1 LTQDLIFLTETN
13 DGENFKNQLRAIL
26 DDKMSEVKKNE
37 SHLTFGEKGKPVLE
51 VTQKKGGGPSLE
63 KLNAME
69 LESIRKELTRQR
81 DTMSKKLIRNSEINA
96 RLEKEREH
104 VFNEIQREGKTLI
117 TKCNILRRAGLIL
130 KYKIGMCEKD
140 AKSLTD
146 NIGSSMVKQEEL
158 KSQVASQPSRLP
170 KPSRELPFLEYKKRQ
185 QQEKRLPGDDEGEED
200 EELRY
205 PGQLIYGLV
214 ERRAEE
220 NREIDRLYKQAEEAH
235 LDVREYQ
242 NKLHNFVGGNAQHT
256 LQMNPGGEHMDL

>member
-1 LTQDLIFLTETN
+1 MTETK
-13 DGENFKNQLRAIL
+13 DGETFKNELRTIL
-26 DDKMSEVKKNE
+26 DSKLAEVKKNE
-37 SHLTFGEKGKPVLE
+37 SHLSFGEKGKPILE
-51 VTQKKGGGPSLE
+51 VSETKAGPTLE

-146 NIGSSMVKQEEL
+146 KIGSSMVKQEEI
-158 KSQVASQPSRLP
+158 KSQAVNQDSKLPRLP
-170 KPSRELPFLEYKKRQ
+170 NELPYLEYKKRQ
-185 QQEKRLPGDDEGEED
+185 MVQKRLPGMDGGEED
-200 EELRY
+200 EDLRY
-205 PGQLIYGLV
+205 PGQLIHALV
-214 ERRAEE
+214 KRRAEE
-220 NREIDRLYKQAEEAH
+220 NREIDRLYQQAEEAN

-242 NKLHNFVGGNAQHT
+242 DRMHNFVGSSGQ
-256 LQMNPGGEHMDL
+256 ES

>member
-1 LTQDLIFLTETN
+1 MIFLTETK
-13 DGENFKNQLRAIL
+13 DGEVFKNELRAIL
-26 DDKMSEVKKNE
+26 DSKLGEVKKNE
-37 SHLTFGEKGKPVLE
+37 SHLSFGEKGKPTLE
-51 VTQKKGGGPSLE
+51 VSQSKAGPTLE
-63 KLNAME
+63 KLNALE

-146 NIGSSMVKQEEL
+146 KIGSSMVKQEEI
-158 KSQVASQPSRLP
+158 KSQAPAQDSKLP
-170 KPSRELPFLEYKKRQ
+170 KQPRELPYLEYKKRQ
-185 QQEKRLPGDDEGEED
+185 GMQKRLPGADGAEED
-200 EELRY
+200 EDLRY
-205 PGQLIYGLV
+205 PGQLIYGLI

-220 NREIDRLYKQAEEAH
+220 NREIDRLYKQAEEAN

-242 NKLHNFVGGNAQHT
+242 SKMHNFVGGS
-256 LQMNPGGEHMDL
+256 GEES

>member
-1 LTQDLIFLTETN
+1 MVKPQDLIFLTETK
-13 DGENFKNQLRAIL
+13 DGEVFKNDLRSIL
-26 DDKMSEVKKNE
+26 DTKIGEVKKNE
-37 SHLTFGEKGKPVLE
+37 SNLTFGEKGKPVLE
-51 VTQKKGGGPSLE
+51 VAQKKAGPTLE

-146 NIGSSMVKQEEL
+146 KIGSSMVKEEEI
-158 KSQVASQPSRLP
+158 KSQAQAQQSKLP
-170 KPSRELPFLEYKKRQ
+170 KQNRELPYLEYKKRQ
-185 QQEKRLPGDDEGEED
+185 TLEKRLPPSDGEED

-205 PGQLIYGLV
+205 PGQLIYGLM
-214 ERRAEE
+214 ERRAQE
-220 NREIDRLYKQAEEAH
+220 NKEIDRLYKQAEEANV
-235 LDVREYQ
+235 DVRDYQ
-242 NKLHNFVGGNAQHT
+242 NKLHNLVGIPAEQN
-256 LQMNPGGEHMDL
+256 